1 MSRSSSSPRGAGG
14 RLLALAALLAA
25 LVGAQAAP
33 PAQAAQAATEP
44 PWRLAADLRTTLA
57 DAERALIVGEDARA
71 RERVREAA
79 PIASRLA
86 AMLGDQ
92 ELRRAYLGVE
102 RAVARGDEV
111 ALAAGRAGLGTAVLG
126 AAYRLVLASL
136 GRGDVAES
144 ERWLLVREF
153 RPPTRFS
160 RPGADATL
168 AVALLADGRGSR
180 KAALAAVRAD
190 YLDTYQAR
198 LRTALET
205 GREAL
210 ARGFATRVAAE
221 SALARGYFAV
231 LEPSYRGQRG
241 AGAAVRARTALD
253 RLAAAALARDA
264 AAYGAA
270 RDEVEGALHGFRA
283 APLSR
288 EEEIRRAGQFLRFL
302 ALVPVEY
309 GRGVADGKVTVP
321 FEIQEAVTFRDGA
334 AQAFADLESVL
345 TKRDAVAVGRIEA
358 LVATVGDRLADAS
371 RGGAVAAEDVVEA
384 HVGEALELAE
394 GIFPDEWQ
402 DAGAAA
408 DFDVIRTSLDRVVG
422 AVRAGEYGAAEQ
434 ARLEAY
440 AFFEFGPEQR
450 LRGLAPDLFVRTESL
465 FWYGADGFPGL
476 AQLIRRK
483 APPEEVMATR
493 AALDGALA
501 DSEAAVGAGPTSAAA
516 VVTNTAIIVFREG
529 LEAVLILAAL
539 TAGLV
544 GARRRLRRPL
554 LLGAAGALVASV
566 LTFIVAETV
575 LSSLVR
581 YGEKLEAIVSL
592 VAIAVLLLIL
602 NWFFHRVYW
611 GDHLAGLHGRKKH
624 ILSGAGLSVAAAQL
638 VGLAT
643 LGFTAVYREG
653 FETVLFM
660 QALALEAGVANVA
673 EGAALGG
680 VGVAGVGV
688 LTIALQRK
696 LPHRRMLELTGL
708 LILGVLVIMVGKTIQ
723 VCQVVGWVP
732 VHPIGDL
739 RLPYWA
745 GLWFGIFPTWEGIAA
760 QLGAAAFVIGS
771 YFGAEWVRARKRRER
786 LRPAPTTPTHQKPVP
801 VNGRSPAF
809 RPARGAASVDRDDRP
824 LAREPSRG

>member
-1 MSRSSSSPRGAGG
+1 MHGSASGKQRRSS
-14 RLLALAALLAA
+14 
-25 LVGAQAAP
+25 
-33 PAQAAQAATEP
+33 PASLPSWAT
-44 PWRLAADLRTTLA
+44 RSF
-57 DAERALIVGEDARA
+57 
-71 RERVREAA
+71 EA
-79 PIASRLA
+79 
-86 AMLGDQ
+86 
-92 ELRRAYLGVE
+92 AYLGVE
-102 RAVARGDEV
+102 RAVVRGDEV
-111 ALAAGRAGLGTAVLG
+111 ALAAGRAGLQTAVLG
-126 AAYRLVLASL
+126 AAYRKVLASL
-136 GRGDVAES
+136 GRGDVAEA

-198 LRTALET
+198 LRTSLET
-205 GREAL
+205 AGEAL

-241 AGAAVRARTALD
+241 AAAAERARTAFD

-264 AAYGAA
+264 TAYGAA
-270 RDEVEGALHGFRA
+270 REAVEGALDGFRA

-345 TKRDAVAVGRIEA
+345 TERDAAAVGRIET
-358 LVATVGDRLADAS
+358 LVATIGVALADAS

-384 HVGEALELAE
+384 HVGEALDLAE

-450 LRGLAPDLFVRTESL
+450 LRGLAPDLFIRTESL

-493 AALDGALA
+493 AALDAALA

-554 LLGAAGALVASV
+554 FLGAAVALVASV
-566 LTFIVAETV
+566 LTFVVAETV

-624 ILSGAGLSVAAAQL
+624 ILNGAGLSVAAAQL

-673 EGAALGG
+673 EGAVLGG
-680 VGVAGVGV
+680 IGVAGVGV

-708 LILGVLVIMVGKTIQ
+708 LILGVLVIMVGKTVQ

-745 GLWFGIFPTWEGIAA
+745 GLWFGVFPTWEGIVA

-771 YFGAEWVRARKRRER
+771 YFGAEWLRARKRRER
-786 LRPAPTTPTHQKPVP
+786 LRSPGPAPTTPTHQKPVP
-801 VNGRSPAF
+801 ANGRVTRLPPGEQGCECGS
-809 RPARGAASVDRDDRP
+809 G
-824 LAREPSRG
+824 